1 MKSTILVFLSLMTAI
16 YAITSII
23 PFNVGEPL
31 WIFFG
36 VLFSYFAGSTCIA
49 YIYVLNT
56 ITVTQNIFLIIAA
69 GYSTQKALIA
79 YNPNI
84 AVYHL
89 PWFFYPISTRIPARW
104 SCARVFRSPPHLLLP
119 GMYVRARVEFGT
131 HANAIF

>member
-1 MKSTILVFLSLMTAI
+1 MRSQTLVFLSLMTAI

-56 ITVTQNIFLIIAA
+56 INVTQNIFLIIAA
-69 GYSTQKALIA
+69 GYSAQKALIA

-89 PWFFYPISTRIPARW
+89 PWFFYPAMLIAGTYLGCFTGI
-104 SCARVFRSPPHLLLP
+104 RVCKGTIKRLHLLEKFS
-119 GMYVRARVEFGT
+119 GI
-131 HANAIF
+131 HA